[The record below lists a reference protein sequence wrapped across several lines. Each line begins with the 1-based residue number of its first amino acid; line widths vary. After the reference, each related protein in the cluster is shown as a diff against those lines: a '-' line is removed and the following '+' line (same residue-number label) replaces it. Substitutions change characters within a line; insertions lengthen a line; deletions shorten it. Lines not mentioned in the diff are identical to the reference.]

1 MATNNNS
8 ETRMVGWV
16 YFAGIIMILRGVSDA
31 FLGLSALVDKH
42 YLFVT
47 ANNNLVH
54 VTTNTNTWGWLY
66 IAIGLLVIAA
76 GFSLLHGSNWA
87 RIFAIIFMGVEFLIN
102 MAYLGVFPV
111 WSIVAMI
118 INVVI
123 IYALVVQ
130 GHDQA

>member
-8 ETRMVGWV
+8 GNNMVGWV

-31 FLGLSALVDKH
+31 FLGISALVDKH
-42 YLFVT
+42 YLFAT
-47 ANNNLVH
+47 ANNNLIYATV
-54 VTTNTNTWGWLY
+54 NTDTWGWLFL
-66 IAIGLLVIAA
+66 GLGVLVLAA

-87 RIFAIIFMGVEFLIN
+87 RIFAILFMGVSFLLN
-102 MAYLGVFPV
+102 MAYLTVFPIWAV
-111 WSIVAMI
+111 VAMI

-130 GHDQA
+130 GRDV